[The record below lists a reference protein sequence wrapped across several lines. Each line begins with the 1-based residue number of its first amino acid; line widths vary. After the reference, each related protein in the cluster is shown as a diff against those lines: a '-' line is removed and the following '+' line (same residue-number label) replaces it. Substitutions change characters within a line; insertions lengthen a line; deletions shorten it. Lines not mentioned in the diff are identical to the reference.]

1 MSTKSLVPVNL
12 LAGSANPVRP
22 NLRPGDAYFNT
33 VTNTLRIFNGSTWLE
48 FFSGGGQ
55 FTTLDGGYY
64 NSTFSPTPV
73 TGGLATTVSFTGS
86 YDGGG
91 VV

>member
-1 MSTKSLVPVNL
+1 MRT
-12 LAGSANPVRP
+12 
-22 NLRPGDAYFNT
+22 GDAYFNT
-33 VTNTLRIFNGSTWLE
+33 VNNTLRIFNGSSWLE

-64 NSTFSPTPV
+64 NSTFSPTAIS
-73 TGGLATTVSFTGS
+73 GGLVGTVSFTGS

-91 VV
+91 IV